1 VVVGAGIVGMQVIEK
16 LVAHRH
22 DVVALDRDHGVC
34 EEVYGNTGAV
44 AVMGDATRLS
54 VLVDAGVEKADV
66 VVCLMRNDS
75 DNIACSMIS
84 KSLGAGRILARM
96 RNPGY
101 AEAYRLSGI
110 SGVVRVAD
118 LLINQLM
125 VEIEQPRIRRIMS
138 LGGGSAQICS
148 VIVPPDA
155 WAVGRTVAEV
165 ASRSDFPKESLIVG
179 VYRMGDEAFSI
190 PRGDHLLEENDTVY
204 VITRSGEMKAA
215 ADTLTNP
222 PEGRIRGIFSSGK
235 GR

>member
-1 VVVGAGIVGMQVIEK
+1 M
-16 LVAHRH
+16 
-22 DVVALDRDHGVC
+22 
-34 EEVYGNTGAV
+34 
-44 AVMGDATRLS
+44 
-54 VLVDAGVEKADV
+54 
-66 VVCLMRNDS
+66 
-75 DNIACSMIS
+75 
-84 KSLGAGRILARM
+84 
-96 RNPGY
+96 
-101 AEAYRLSGI
+101 
-110 SGVVRVAD
+110 RVAD

-148 VIVPPDA
+148 VIVPPGA

-235 GR
+235 AR